1 MVAPAA
7 RVLRPAPLS
16 ADATTA
22 VVRGQLPDAVDS
34 FSSACH
40 RATGGNPFLLGE
52 LLGELAAERVSGRE
66 HDAHRVLDFGLERVG
81 RAVRRRLRLL
91 PPDATVLARAVAV
104 LGRTPLDDAAML
116 AGYDEETAAR
126 AADALAG
133 IHVLAADRVLD
144 FVHPIVRSAVY
155 EQIPPLERQALH
167 VAAAEQLIAHG
178 AEPERVAK
186 HLARLPPSGNPPRV
200 ALLRAAARDAS
211 ARGAAEAAARYLRRA
226 LEEPPPDEERATVL
240 YELGVA
246 EATDRQSADFDLHL
260 REAMALTAGA
270 RDRAQIALHLGRA
283 LAGSGNFRASIDV
296 LDEALR
302 GLADPDDDL
311 GIALEAELL
320 AMTHHEFTATELA
333 APRWERRFAQLDAGE
348 DLDPRILASL
358 VWAVA
363 AKRGPAETAITLAD
377 RALRASRLDE
387 PNSVLS
393 GCLCNGL
400 IYAGSPSRA
409 ARLYD
414 ETIAT
419 ARRRGSRLTVAW
431 QMMMRGDASLRLGEI
446 RRAEA
451 ESRFGFDHFKEA
463 GGEPG
468 LAWTVAH
475 VLDALVARGAL
486 EEADE
491 FADAN
496 AVGPGAPP
504 TLPQALLHSSLAR
517 LHVARGRASAALTE
531 ARAAGDLASA
541 TISNPICVGWRE
553 PAALAL
559 AALDRGDEARALAEG
574 ALADARRLGIPD
586 AVGSALRTLG
596 LVVGGADGVEALRAS
611 VDTLERAEGRLEHAR
626 AMLELGAALRRLGE
640 RVEGRNVLRE
650 ALDMTARLGA
660 SGLAD
665 RAHEELVAAGARPR
679 RDRRMLSGRESL
691 TASEDRVAA
700 LAAEGLTNREIA
712 QRQFVTV
719 KAVEWHLR
727 NVYRKLDIGS
737 RDQLAEALAV

>member
-1 MVAPAA
+1 M
-7 RVLRPAPLS
+7 
-16 ADATTA
+16 
-22 VVRGQLPDAVDS
+22 
-34 FSSACH
+34 
-40 RATGGNPFLLGE
+40 
-52 LLGELAAERVSGRE
+52 
-66 HDAHRVLDFGLERVG
+66 
-81 RAVRRRLRLL
+81 RRQRLY
-91 PPDATVLARAVAV
+91 A
-104 LGRTPLDDAAML
+104 GSCRTPW
-116 AGYDEETAAR
+116 T
-126 AADALAG
+126 
-133 IHVLAADRVLD
+133 
-144 FVHPIVRSAVY
+144 
-155 EQIPPLERQALH
+155 
-167 VAAAEQLIAHG
+167 
-178 AEPERVAK
+178 
-186 HLARLPPSGNPPRV
+186 
-200 ALLRAAARDAS
+200 AS
-211 ARGAAEAAARYLRRA
+211 ARLVIARLEGIRSSSASCWGSWPQSGSRGVSTTPTVCSTSVWSEWAGRCAGDCGYCRLTRRFSRVRWRYWVALRSTTPPCSPGMTRRPPRAQPTPSPAFTFSRPIGSSTSCIRSSAARSTSRFRRSS
-226 LEEPPPDEERATVL
+226 VL

-348 DLDPRILASL
+348 DLDPLILASL

-363 AKRGPAETAITLAD
+363 AKRGPAETAIALAD

-451 ESRFGFDHFKEA
+451 EARFGFDHFKEA

-475 VLDALVARGAL
+475 VLDALVVRGAL

-574 ALADARRLGIPD
+574 ALADARRLGIPN

-596 LVVGGADGVEALRAS
+596 LVVGGADGVEGLRAS

-640 RVEGRNVLRE
+640 RVEARNVLRE